1 MLLYGAKRMLG
12 LFIQAGRRIMKR
24 NILLALGMSMA
35 VIAGGCSGFIPQTD
49 LISTS
54 EETETVPEISTVPTT
69 EQTSAPETSTAED
82 STETDTEETEE
93 AEETEETAEDR
104 FNTDANGNLVIDIG
118 GNSETSP
125 VSSSGRM
132 EEYTSTYTSGNIT
145 INYPVIIGMSDED
158 MQDWAN
164 QELYEDAMSIID
176 LYDVDPDV
184 DTLTVTY
191 EVSVIYRSEFSL
203 VYTGTLEQGSGS
215 HNTINI
221 RLSDDLDLSQQKH
234 IRLEDRLSA
243 AKLSSSILESGD
255 YTVLS
260 TNFDEETLKNY
271 LASQSEDFYT
281 SLIKTAD
288 FGGADAP
295 VGFSYNSMG
304 NVAVIIPVP
313 HMFGDY
319 AEISIAQ
326 QTK

>member
-1 MLLYGAKRMLG
+1 
-12 LFIQAGRRIMKR
+12 MKR

-35 VIAGGCSGFIPQTD
+35 VFAGGCSGFIPQAD
-49 LISTS
+49 LLSTQ
-54 EETETVPEISTVPTT
+54 EETQAVSEISTDPTT
-69 EQTSAPETSTAED
+69 EQTSASEDSTAED
-82 STETDTEETEE
+82 NIETETGETGAVEGTDDSDEADVTEAS
-93 AEETEETAEDR
+93 AEER
-104 FNTDANGNLVIDIG
+104 FSTDEAGNLIIDIG
-118 GNSETSP
+118 GSTETTP

-132 EEYTSTYTSGNIT
+132 EEYTNTYTSGNIS
-145 INYPVIIGMSDED
+145 IDYPVIIGMSDEE
-158 MQDWAN
+158 MQEWAN
-164 QELYEDAMSIID
+164 KELYEDAMSIID
-176 LYDVDPDV
+176 LYEVDPEV

-215 HNTINI
+215 HNTISI
-221 RLSDDLDLSQQKH
+221 RLADDLDLSLQKH

-243 AKLSSSILESGD
+243 AKLTSSILETGD
-255 YTVLS
+255 YTILS